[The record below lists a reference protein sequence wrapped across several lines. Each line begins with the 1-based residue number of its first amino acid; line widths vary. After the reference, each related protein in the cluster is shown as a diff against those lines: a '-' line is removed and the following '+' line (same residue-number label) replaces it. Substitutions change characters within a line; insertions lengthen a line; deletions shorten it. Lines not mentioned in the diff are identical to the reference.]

1 MHLLIAMDSFKG
13 SLTSLEAGN
22 AVKEAFLSVNP
33 RGTALVSPMADGGE
47 GTVTAL
53 TLGLGGEL
61 KTATV
66 TGPLGEPVNAR
77 YGILPGAV
85 AVLEMAEAAGLPLV
99 GPEKRDPMHTT
110 TYGVGELIRIA
121 MDQGC
126 RQFIIGIGGSATNDG
141 GTGMLTALGYAF
153 LDKSGAPIKPGA
165 KGLEDLHHICLDKAD
180 PRLSACT
187 FRVAC
192 DVTNPLCGPLGCSAV
207 FAPQKGAGEADIPK
221 MDAWLSQYAR
231 LTAEHLPAAD
241 PQRPG
246 AGAAGGMGF
255 ALMSYLKAE
264 PLPGVELVQ
273 SQTGLEEKIKN
284 AHLVITGE
292 GKLDGQTAMG
302 KAPAGVA
309 RLAKKYAKPVIA
321 FAGCLGGDVAACKA
335 YGIDEYY
342 AITPADMPLAKAMD
356 PATAYEN
363 LKNTAT
369 RVLAEKVRKYYAD
382 H

>member
-1 MHLLIAMDSFKG
+1 MHLLIAMDSLKG
-13 SLTSLEAGN
+13 SLTSLEAGK
-22 AVKEAFLSVNP
+22 AVEAAFLSVVP
-33 RGTALVSPMADGGE
+33 RGTAQVCPVADGGE

-53 TLGLGGEL
+53 TLGLGGEI

-66 TGPLGEPVNAR
+66 TGPLGAPVTAH
-77 YGILPGAV
+77 YGILPGGV
-85 AVLEMAEAAGLPLV
+85 AVLEMAEVAGLPLV
-99 GPEKRDPMHTT
+99 APEKRDPMYTT
-110 TYGVGELIRIA
+110 TYGVGELIRKA

-126 RQFIIGIGGSATNDG
+126 RRFVIGIGGSATNDG
-141 GTGMLTALGYAF
+141 GTGMLTALGYDF
-153 LDKSGAPIKPGA
+153 LDATGAPIAPGA
-165 KGLEDLHHICLDKAD
+165 KGLEALNSISAHRAD
-180 PRLSACT
+180 PRLSECT

-207 FAPQKGAGEADIPK
+207 FAPQKGAGETDIPR
-221 MDAWLSQYAR
+221 MDAWLSEYAR
-231 LTAEHLPAAD
+231 LTAGLLPDAD

-255 ALMSYLKAE
+255 GLMSYLHAE
-264 PLPGVELVQ
+264 SMPGVELIL
-273 SQTGLEEKIKN
+273 SQTGMEEKMK
-284 AHLVITGE
+284 AADLVVVGE

-309 RLAKKYAKPVIA
+309 RLAKKYGKPVIA
-321 FAGCLGGDVAACKA
+321 FAGCLGSDVAACKA
-335 YGIDEYY
+335 CGIDEYY
-342 AITPADMPLAKAMD
+342 AITPADMPLAQAME

-369 RVLAEKVRKYYAD
+369 DVFAKKVRKYYAD